1 MNTSKEAEKAKAKK
15 IEQPENQNDILDELN
30 PDELAQMENN
40 LPTKLPDEGLQSIFD
55 ALENDETPMRE
66 ITGNYLDL
74 NDFAEGEIR
83 PYIFTG
89 KTNFTTDKTDQKGDL
104 IVKDAVTL
112 VDKTGKQFIC
122 ASTVIVNSLFKVEK
136 IPCGCKI
143 QVNGK
148 VKGKNGNYFDCK
160 VYVL

>member
-1 MNTSKEAEKAKAKK
+1 MNTSKEAEKAKRVKEEK
-15 IEQPENQNDILDELN
+15 EPENQNDVLDELT
-30 PDELAQMENN
+30 PEEQEQM
-40 LPTKLPDEGLQSIFD
+40 LPAKLQDEGLQNIFD
-55 ALENDETPMRE
+55 ALEDDKTPMRE
-66 ITGNYLDL
+66 MTANYLDL

-89 KTNFTTDKTDQKGDL
+89 KTNFTTDKTDATGNL